1 MDIAERTQAL
11 ALKIR
16 KQKASIETEEA
27 TKNAFV
33 MPFISAVLGYD
44 VFNPA
49 EVIPEFT
56 ADVGLKKGEKI
67 DYAVSHEG
75 AVQLLIEVKKVNDP
89 LRIEHASQ
97 LFRYFAV
104 TNARI
109 AILTNGEVYQ
119 FYTDLDAPNRM
130 DAKPFLVLDFAALDE
145 TLLPELA
152 KLTKE
157 SFNLDSVISA
167 AGELK
172 YIGQLKRV
180 LAAQFKEPE
189 DEWVKFLT
197 SRVYEG
203 SFTQRVREQF
213 VPLVT
218 KATRQFLNEQVN
230 DRLKNALG
238 GPDAY
243 VSVSSEPAE
252 IVPPVETPADGD
264 VITTEEE
271 LEGYRI
277 VRAIVCG
284 DVAVSRVVAR
294 DTKTYCGILLDDN
307 NRKPVARLW
316 LNRAKKYLGVFDEN
330 KAETRIPIDDV
341 NDIYLH
347 AEHLRKTVAR
357 YLGDG
362 LPQVAAGQGFQAA
375 DAVLDRGV
383 GGEQAGGALAG
394 AERVRDHQV

>member
-1 MDIAERTQAL
+1 MEIAERTQAL

-16 KQKASIETEEA
+16 KHKAGIETEEA

-33 MPFISAVLGYD
+33 MPFISTVLGYD

-56 ADVGLKKGEKI
+56 ADVGTKKGEKI
-67 DYAVSHEG
+67 DYAVSHG
-75 AVQLLIEVKKVNDP
+75 GKIQLLIEVKKINDP
-89 LRIEHASQ
+89 LKIEHASQ

-152 KLTKE
+152 KLTRE
-157 SFNLDSVISA
+157 SFDLDSVISA

-180 LAAQFKEPE
+180 LAAQFKQPE
-189 DEWVKFLT
+189 DDWVRFLT
-197 SRVYEG
+197 TRVYEG
-203 SFTQRVREQF
+203 SFTQKVREQF
-213 VPLVT
+213 VPLVV
-218 KATRQFLNEQVN
+218 KAAGQFLTEQVN

-238 GPDAY
+238 GPDSY
-243 VSVSSEPAE
+243 VSVSSGAPEETEPVQE
-252 IVPPVETPADGD
+252 ERPVDASGD

-271 LEGYRI
+271 IEGYRI
-277 VRAIVCG
+277 VRAIVCSE
-284 DVAVSRVVAR
+284 VPVSRVVVR

-307 NRKPVARLW
+307 NRKPIARLW
-316 LNRAKKYLGVFDEN
+316 LNRSRKYLGVFDEN
-330 KAETRIPIDDV
+330 KVETRIPIDDV
-341 NDIYLH
+341 QEIYRH
-347 AEHLRKTVAR
+347 AEVLRRTVHR
-357 YLGDG
+357 Y
-362 LPQVAAGQGFQAA
+362 VAKGAEAEVVVIPV
-375 DAVLDRGV
+375 AV
-383 GGEQAGGALAG
+383 ALA
-394 AERVRDHQV
+394 E